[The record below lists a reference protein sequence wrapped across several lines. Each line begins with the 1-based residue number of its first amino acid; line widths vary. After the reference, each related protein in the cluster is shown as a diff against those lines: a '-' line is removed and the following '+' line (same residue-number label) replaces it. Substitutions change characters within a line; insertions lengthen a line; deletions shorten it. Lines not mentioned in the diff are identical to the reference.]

1 MMKQIIYYI
10 ALVFAFT
17 HTNAQLNNLS
27 KNELLDGIRF
37 NDVSLGTIMETK
49 GDIKKIRA
57 LFGSNMQELSNNTGI
72 YIGKELYDN
81 NMVLSFEDETGT
93 GNDYNLT
100 TIYVL
105 NYFAVVKVKGLSI
118 KKGDD
123 KSKFKDFLFNAK
135 DSSYNFTDRDT
146 GSVGL
151 SFKISKY
158 GKVSAI
164 ELICF

>member
-1 MMKQIIYYI
+1 MKKIIITTIVLFGSLYCS
-10 ALVFAFT
+10 
-17 HTNAQLNNLS
+17 AQLNYINNDEFGKS
-27 KNELLDGIRF
+27 VKFKN
-37 NDVSLGTIMETK
+37 VSLGDIMVASGDLTK
-49 GDIKKIRA
+49 MRN
-57 LFGSNMQELSNNTGI
+57 LFGSSIQERPNTTAPFLAKFLWNNHLSFG
-72 YIGKELYDN
+72 
-81 NMVLSFEDETGT
+81 FEDETNT
-93 GNDYNLT
+93 GNNYNLSY
-100 TIYVL
+100 IDVYSNYV
-105 NYFAVVKVKGLSI
+105 VVNVKGLSI
-118 KKGDD
+118 KLWDD

>member
-1 MMKQIIYYI
+1 MKKIILTTVVLFSI
-10 ALVFAFT
+10 T
-17 HTNAQLNNLS
+17 CSRAQLNNINNDEFGES
-27 KNELLDGIRF
+27 IKF
-37 NDVSLGTIMETK
+37 NNVSLGTIMKTK

-81 NMVLSFEDETGT
+81 NVVLSFEDETGT

-158 GKVSAI
+158 NKVSAI